1 MFRHFDNGMELF
13 IIENFRDTYPGSKG
27 RELTELLVRDILS
40 EKGISDAV
48 IMRTEK
54 GKPYIDES
62 FGVFFSVSHS
72 GRYFVCLVGD
82 APVGV
87 DVQEE
92 TRANIDA
99 VSRRYFTEEEAG
111 MVKDGGSDQFFR
123 IWARK
128 EAYGKYLG
136 SGLAGVLNKVSVTD
150 REDVEFTEF
159 QLEKGMYCACCTKRQ
174 R

>member
-1 MFRHFDNGMELF
+1 MFRHFDNDMELF
-13 IIENFRDTYPGSKG
+13 IIENFRDIYPESKG
-27 RELTELLVRDILS
+27 RALTELLVNDILS

-54 GKPYIDES
+54 GKPYIDERY
-62 FGVFFSVSHS
+62 GVFFSVSHS
-72 GRYFVCLVGD
+72 GKYFVCLMGD

-92 TRANIDA
+92 TRANVDA
-99 VSRRYFTEEEAG
+99 VSRRYFTEEEAK
-111 MVKDGGSDQFFR
+111 MVKNSGNDQFFR
-123 IWARK
+123 IWVRK

-136 SGLAGVLNKVSVTD
+136 SGLAEVLKKVSVTG

-159 QLEKGMYCACCTKRQ
+159 QLEKGMYCACCTKR
-174 R
+174 

>member
-1 MFRHFDNGMELF
+1 MELF
-13 IIENFRDTYPGSKG
+13 IIEDFRDTYPGSKG
-27 RELTELLVRDILS
+27 RELTELLIRDILK

-62 FGVFFSVSHS
+62 FGISFSVSHS

-99 VSRRYFTEEEAG
+99 VSRRYF
-111 MVKDGGSDQFFR
+111 
-123 IWARK
+123 
-128 EAYGKYLG
+128 
-136 SGLAGVLNKVSVTD
+136 NKVSVTD

>member
-1 MFRHFDNGMELF
+1 MFRHFDNDMELF
-13 IIENFRDTYPGSKG
+13 IIEDFRDTYPGSKG
-27 RELTELLVRDILS
+27 RKLTELLIRDILS
-40 EKGISDAV
+40 EKGINDVV

-62 FGVFFSVSHS
+62 FGISFSVSHS

-82 APVGV
+82 AP
-87 DVQEE
+87 
-92 TRANIDA
+92 
-99 VSRRYFTEEEAG
+99 EEEAG

>member
-1 MFRHFDNGMELF
+1 MS
-13 IIENFRDTYPGSKG
+13 GSKG
-27 RELTELLVRDILS
+27 RKLTELLIRDILS
-40 EKGISDAV
+40 EKGINDVV

-62 FGVFFSVSHS
+62 FGISLSVSHS

-92 TRANIDA
+92 NRANIDA

-111 MVKDGGSDQFFR
+111 MVKDGGSDRLQDMGQ
-123 IWARK
+123 K
-128 EAYGKYLG
+128 G
-136 SGLAGVLNKVSVTD
+136 SL
-150 REDVEFTEF
+150 
-159 QLEKGMYCACCTKRQ
+159 RQ
-174 R
+174 ISGIGTGWSPE

>member
-1 MFRHFDNGMELF
+1 MIMELF
-13 IIENFRDTYPGSKG
+13 IVENFREMYPGAKG

-40 EKGISDAV
+40 EKGIGGAV

-54 GKPYIDES
+54 GKPYIDRR

-72 GRYFVCLVGD
+72 GKYFVCLVGN

-111 MVKDGGSDQFFR
+111 MVNKGGSDQFFR
-123 IWARK
+123 IWTRK

-136 SGLAGVLNKVSVTD
+136 SGLAEVLKKVSVTD

-159 QLEKGMYCACCTKRQ
+159 QLEKGMYCACCTERQ
-174 R
+174 K